1 MSTAFTDAVRRVLR
15 IEQNLTLDYDDLV
28 RRAPT
33 LSQRACLERARTLQQ
48 SQISALRWVLG
59 EIGGPCPLRRLRAR
73 IRIRIIVREA
83 PFPGARVI
91 REIPAGEVV
100 EVIGEEDGFTRVR
113 LPDGTMGFVE
123 SGAVEMMDG

>member
-15 IEQNLTLDYDDLV
+15 IEQDLTTDYDDLV

-48 SQISALRWVLG
+48 SQVTALRWVLG

-73 IRIRIIVREA
+73 IRLRIIVREA
-83 PFPGARVI
+83 PFPTARII
-91 REIPAGEVV
+91 REAPAGEVV
-100 EVIGEEDGFTRVR
+100 EVIHEEDGFARVR
-113 LPDGTMGFVE
+113 LPDGTIGFVE
-123 SGAVEMMDG
+123 AGALEMMEG